1 MLFEKKILKRN
12 LDLENIVI
20 FNKSRSYREG
30 YLMHLNFAVIDN
42 NGNQILSF
50 TPVFLNNE
58 TEFPAIAN
66 DICEALNNIVDQ
78 DYQIA
83 LKSHIYASNWCM
95 PKEFK
100 KASQSIDTLLFPSY
114 FLSYIIDSLVN
125 EIYEVVLNTDL
136 YSLQTK
142 DEFEMLE
149 SEIKT
154 SSNDFLDS
162 IEKSVKNKTPMSTLK
177 ANNAIENI
185 IKKKAICNNKIF
197 NKFSSKETEKE
208 IAFWVQD
215 VNKETM
221 LNFIKNNKNVADFV
235 VIVEL
240 GLIHEFLNKKRLFK
254 TISSEGDE
262 KKCQSLILSAPL

>member
-12 LDLENIVI
+12 LNLENIVI

-30 YLMHLNFAVIDN
+30 YLMHLNFAVIDK

-66 DICEALNNIVDQ
+66 DVCEALNNITDQ

-100 KASQSIDTLLFPSY
+100 KACQSIDSLQFPSY
-114 FLSYIIDSLVN
+114 FLVYIIDSIVN
-125 EIYEVVLNTDL
+125 EIYEIVLNTDL

-142 DEFEMLE
+142 DEFEVLE
-149 SEIKT
+149 NEIKT
-154 SSNDFLDS
+154 SSNDFLNS
-162 IEKSVKNKTPMSTLK
+162 IEKIVRNETPMSVLK

-197 NKFSSKETEKE
+197 NKFSTKDTEKE

-215 VNKETM
+215 INKETM
-221 LNFIKNNKNVADFV
+221 LNFAERNKSVANFV

-240 GLIHEFLNKKRLFK
+240 GLIHEILNKKRLFK